1 MEVWKIIFLSKWV
14 ICRFH
19 VNLSGCKWYTHDILH
34 FHWKIPCQS
43 FTQKRSPPGEHPKE
57 LTTVVV
63 PPFQWGNEVSKHLG
77 YHQSTGVFMS
87 LLKHLTKGGSPTART
102 NEKPFI
108 KSHHNFFLSNRSPAA
123 LAKVLLSLIRAKATG
138 SNCRANLS
146 NCFCKPFA
154 TKPIPRGH
162 VKDRELALQGPRSHH
177 LQQVLC
183 AARCCHL

>member
-1 MEVWKIIFLSKWV
+1 MVYTWHIALSLKNPMPIFHAKKVSSRRTSKGTDHSSCSTLSM
-14 ICRFH
+14 R
-19 VNLSGCKWYTHDILH
+19 
-34 FHWKIPCQS
+34 
-43 FTQKRSPPGEHPKE
+43 
-57 LTTVVV
+57 
-63 PPFQWGNEVSKHLG
+63 QWGFQTPWVSPIHGGFHESSKTS
-77 YHQSTGVFMS
+77 HQRGQPHSQD
-87 LLKHLTKGGSPTART
+87 KWK
-102 NEKPFI
+102 KPFI